1 MCSNGRSYTETE
13 AAVFGLGS
21 VQKQIKSN
29 QIKGTQTL
37 RLRLRAEAP
46 RKDDLLFSSSGINW
60 SWQE

>member
-13 AAVFGLGS
+13 AAVFGLGI

-29 QIKGTQTL
+29 Q
-37 RLRLRAEAP
+37 RDADAEAEAP